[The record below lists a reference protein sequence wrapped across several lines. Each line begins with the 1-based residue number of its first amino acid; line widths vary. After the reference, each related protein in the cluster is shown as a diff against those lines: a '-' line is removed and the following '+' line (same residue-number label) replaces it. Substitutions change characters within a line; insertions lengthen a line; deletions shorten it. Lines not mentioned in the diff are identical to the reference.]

1 MAFNP
6 NEMLIDRVR
15 YVVAHDIK
23 TDEKLFMLT
32 ELEEA
37 SLNTSAEGEDVT
49 DAVGALITTIYR
61 SKQAEFTATNSLF
74 SLDLAAAQFGAK
86 KEVASWPVLGKLFK
100 HYGYIFIDRKRKGG
114 DLHSL
119 KEALK
124 VLKNGESLALFPEGT
139 RSKTGKMGKA
149 KAGIGFLV
157 YHSGAPIVPIR
168 VIDTNKLPFTWGP
181 KVIFGKAFNVKADET
196 RPVKEQ
202 YQEFADK
209 VMNEIKKLK

>member
-1 MAFNP
+1 MSGKPTP
-6 NEMLIDRVR
+6 NLLEFIFRMFSYCFGTKVIGLENIPKSGPLILACNHLSNFDPILMGGFAGKRR
-15 YVVAHDIK
+15 H
-23 TDEKLFMLT
+23 
-32 ELEEA
+32 
-37 SLNTSAEGEDVT
+37 S
-49 DAVGALITTIYR
+49 IYIM
-61 SKQAEFTATNSLF
+61 
-74 SLDLAAAQFGAK
+74 K
-86 KEVASWPVLGKLFK
+86 KEIASWPFLSWLFK
-100 HYGYIFIDRKRKGG
+100 HYEYIYIDRKRKGG
-114 DLHSL
+114 DLHAL

-139 RSKTGKMGKA
+139 RSKTGQIGKA

-168 VIDTNKLPFTWGP
+168 IVDSDKLPFKWGP
-181 KVIFGKAFNVKADET
+181 KVIFGKPFSIKADEN

>member
-1 MAFNP
+1 MSGKPTP
-6 NEMLIDRVR
+6 NLVEFIFRMFSHCFGTRVIGLENIPQSGPLILACNHLSNFDPVIMGGFAGKRR
-15 YVVAHDIK
+15 H
-23 TDEKLFMLT
+23 
-32 ELEEA
+32 
-37 SLNTSAEGEDVT
+37 S
-49 DAVGALITTIYR
+49 IYII
-61 SKQAEFTATNSLF
+61 
-74 SLDLAAAQFGAK
+74 K
-86 KEVASWPVLGKLFK
+86 KEISSWPILGWLFR
-100 HYGYIFIDRKRKGG
+100 HYGFIFIDRKRKGG
-114 DLHSL
+114 DLHAL

-157 YHSGAPIVPIR
+157 YHSGAQILPIR
-168 VIDTNKLPFTWGP
+168 VVDTEKLPFKWGP
-181 KVIFGKAFNVKADET
+181 KVIFGKPFNIKADET